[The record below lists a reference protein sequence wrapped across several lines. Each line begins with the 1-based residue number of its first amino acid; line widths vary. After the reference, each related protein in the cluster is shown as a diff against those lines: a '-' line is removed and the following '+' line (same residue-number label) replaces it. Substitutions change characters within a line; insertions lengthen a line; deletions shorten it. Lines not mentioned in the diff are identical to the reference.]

1 LLFLKTLLSLG
12 FMVMFAPKNLAIVV
26 PTRNRSKNIHK
37 LLASLLAQPDLPGL
51 IIVVASGEQLDSV
64 IEQDWKGL
72 NILYLHTDVVGQV
85 NQRNLGLEKAFSYP
99 LIACLDDDI
108 ELLPGSLNALLD
120 FWNTHPEKDKIAA
133 VGFNIQN
140 LPSSRDS
147 WLKRKLLGI
156 PETPGLILPCGV
168 ATPIANIEKNI
179 KTQWVN
185 GGTTVWRR
193 DVLIE
198 SQNTYQLR
206 GKAYAEDVFFSYPLS
221 KKYAFYIAVEARVL
235 HHDLYLSTPQSFVNR
250 FWSAYRE
257 EIRIT
262 QARLYLVRSHATL
275 SEAKL
280 LSFWFHNACL
290 KLVAGLAGLSP
301 KLLGAA
307 MGSFQSLLTTLL
319 GATKLA

>member
-1 LLFLKTLLSLG
+1 MLLSKD
-12 FMVMFAPKNLAIVV
+12 VAIVV
-26 PTRNRSKNIHK
+26 PTRNRPENITK
-37 LLASLLAQPDLPGL
+37 LLTSLVRQVEKPG
-51 IIVVASGEQLDSV
+51 IIILVANGDQLDSV
-64 IEQDWKGL
+64 IEQGWADL

-85 NQRNLGLEKAFSYP
+85 NQRNLGLERAANYS
-99 LIACLDDDI
+99 LVACLDDDI
-108 ELLPGSLNALLD
+108 ELLPGSLSALLN
-120 FWNTHPEKDKIAA
+120 FWNTHPEQDKIAA

-156 PETPGLILPCGV
+156 PETPGLVLPCGV
-168 ATPIANIEKNI
+168 TTLIANVEDNVE
-179 KTQWVN
+179 TQWVN

-193 DVLIE
+193 EVLTQ
-198 SQNTYQLR
+198 SQNTYQLS

-221 KKYAFYIAVEARVL
+221 KQYAFYIAAEARVL
-235 HHDLYLSTPQSFVNR
+235 HHDLYLPTPQSLVSR

-280 LSFWFHNACL
+280 LSFWMRNACL
-290 KLVAGLAGLSP
+290 KLAAGLVGFSP

-307 MGSFQSLLTTLL
+307 MGSFQSLVATLL
-319 GATKLA
+319 GITKLA